1 MSTATDFPQG
11 LGAGNPSD
19 TVEFLQELTN
29 AVLASTVGSS
39 PLFGSLAQ
47 AAAPLRPARSNA
59 DITGTASLLATNKLV
74 AAGGEA
80 TVIAVPVV
88 PGDLISKI
96 LVPIGTTAGEKVEEG
111 YAALFEGKEKGKL
124 LAQSKGKAYAEEFK
138 KEEGFVFTLEKVI
151 EVTAENCPGG
161 FIYVEINLNT
171 VTVIPT
177 VVSTVGPTA
186 GAMKALALSGTGKP
200 PQQLAAKSG
209 AGRKQVAPAELEAL
223 VNIAYVPI
231 IALF

>member
-1 MSTATDFPQG
+1 MSPFPVG

-19 TVEFLQELTN
+19 TMEFLQELTN
-29 AVLASTVGSS
+29 AVLASSQGSS
-39 PLFGSLAQ
+39 PLFGSLTQ
-47 AAAPLRPARSNA
+47 VAAPLRPARSNA
-59 DITGTASLLATNKLV
+59 DMTGTASLIATNKLV

-88 PGDLISKI
+88 PGDIISKV

-124 LAQSKGKAYAEEFK
+124 LGQSKGKAYAEEFE
-138 KEEGFVFTLEKVI
+138 KEKGFVFTLEKPVY
-151 EVTAENCPGG
+151 VTTENAPGG
-161 FIYVEINLNT
+161 FLYLEVNLNT

-177 VVSTVGPTA
+177 IISTIGPTA
-186 GAMKALALSGTGKP
+186 GAAKALALSGTGKP

-231 IALF
+231 VALF